1 MLYSFNLLSVGFTA
15 DGTGVFTCGRDG
27 KARLTAGPNADG
39 SSAPNTATRL
49 RDYTGHSGTVTGL
62 TVTTDGQGNALV
74 NDKGMSVAPEW
85 RDLPIFFIPPR
96 LGTGGRGKNSH
107 SCFRRGTGAFQQGPC
122 GNGLELVP
130 DSPVHGV
137 VRPDQ
142 VVPLADYLKNLAD
155 TREEWEIDEN

>member
-1 MLYSFNLLSVGFTA
+1 VLTTTPVAVPGIISISFKQTKMGDVPVPRMFRAMKRENDNKPKVGQTSCEL
-15 DGTGVFTCGRDG
+15 GVR
-27 KARLTAGPNADG
+27 PNEVD
-39 SSAPNTATRL
+39 
-49 RDYTGHSGTVTGL
+49 
-62 TVTTDGQGNALV
+62 TDGQGNALV
-74 NDKGMSVAPEW
+74 NEKGRSVAPEW

-107 SCFRRGTGAFQQGPC
+107 SCFRRGAGAFQQGAC
-122 GNGLELVP
+122 GNGLELMP